1 MWYENA
7 CHLLYTYSNY
17 VYVHLKLYTEQ
28 NFERMFFTGEL
39 EVELVPQGTIA
50 ARLRAA
56 GNGMPAIFTPA
67 GAGEYLRE
75 RICTQRYT
83 QSNIIDL

>member
-1 MWYENA
+1 MLNFYNALICSHENIFICA
-7 CHLLYTYSNY
+7 PIHSTPGA
-17 VYVHLKLYTEQ
+17 KQ

-67 GAGEYLRE
+67 GVGEW
-75 RICTQRYT
+75 
-83 QSNIIDL
+83 SNGVYNHTL

>member
-1 MWYENA
+1 MTVQ
-7 CHLLYTYSNY
+7 LLLS
-17 VYVHLKLYTEQ
+17 Q

-67 GAGEYLRE
+67 GAGKHLM
-75 RICTQRYT
+75 QMYT
-83 QSNIIDL
+83 I

>member
-1 MWYENA
+1 
-7 CHLLYTYSNY
+7 
-17 VYVHLKLYTEQ
+17 
-28 NFERMFFTGEL
+28 MFFTGEL

-67 GAGEYLRE
+67 GAGEFLRE
-75 RICTQRYT
+75 RTCTHKRYT
-83 QSNIIDL
+83 QSNNN

>member
-1 MWYENA
+1 MVASIMYQ
-7 CHLLYTYSNY
+7 
-17 VYVHLKLYTEQ
+17 Q

-67 GAGEYLRE
+67 GAGEY
-75 RICTQRYT
+75 IS
-83 QSNIIDL
+83 SNTVKVTSTTESVYCIQQ

>member
-1 MWYENA
+1 MISLTARLLNA
-7 CHLLYTYSNY
+7 STPAR
-17 VYVHLKLYTEQ
+17 Q
-28 NFERMFFTGEL
+28 NFERMFFSGQL

-67 GAGEYLRE
+67 GAGE
-75 RICTQRYT
+75 
-83 QSNIIDL
+83 

>member
-7 CHLLYTYSNY
+7 CHLLYTYSD
-17 VYVHLKLYTEQ
+17 YVHLKLYTEQ

-56 GNGMPAIFTPA
+56 GNGMPAIFLKGTSTEFNSIP
-67 GAGEYLRE
+67 GWVML
-75 RICTQRYT
+75 
-83 QSNIIDL
+83 